1 MKLKALA
8 LSIALVAGVFA
19 ANAQTAYKGNDVF
32 VGVGGGIIS
41 VYNGGGHHGAAFN
54 TPSFYGNIMVGKY
67 ITPVWGVR
75 AVIGGPFQTLDEREG
90 NATNYGP
97 EKRIYSATNKLFG
110 ELNLDGML
118 NISNI
123 FADDLAKFDVYAF
136 VGPTMNISSNGT
148 KFQNGN
154 QVGAAILVVED
165 NATKVRF
172 GATAGLGLGYNIT
185 NSFELALEGR
195 AGITP
200 SIFGDASQ
208 YRKGEFTGR
217 LTLNAIWTING
228 KHGKFA
234 RAAAAAAAAGYLSK
248 EAADALAREYA
259 EKNPKIVEK
268 VVEKE
273 VIKEVEKYINK
284 EIPASTAVFFDINKA
299 TLTQKDKAR
308 LQLYAEDIKNVDT
321 KFVVAGYA
329 DKKTG
334 SVKRNQTLSEQRAK
348 AVFDYLVS
356 LGVPASKLETVANG
370 GVDPI
375 FFNNDVLSRTVIIK
389 PAK

>member
-8 LSIALVAGVFA
+8 LSIALAAGVFS

-41 VYNGGGHHGAAFN
+41 VYNGGFN
-54 TPSFYGNIMVGKY
+54 TPAFYGNIQVGKY

-75 AVIGGPFQTLDEREG
+75 AVIGGPFQTLDAKDG
-90 NATNYGP
+90 NAMNFGQMGTL
-97 EKRIYSATNKLFG
+97 YSAKNKLFG
-110 ELNLDGML
+110 EINLDGIV
-118 NISNI
+118 NFSNI
-123 FADDLAKFDVYAF
+123 FADDLAKFDVYGF
-136 VGPTMNISSNGT
+136 VGPTVNFSTMGTEFANG
-148 KFQNGN
+148 Q
-154 QVGAAILVVED
+154 QVGAAVLVKEND
-165 NATKVRF
+165 NFKTRV
-172 GATAGLGLGYNIT
+172 GATAGLGFGYNIT
-185 NSFELALEGR
+185 NDFEIALEGR
-195 AGITP
+195 FGVTP
-200 SIFGDASQ
+200 SVFGDASQ
-208 YRKGEFTGR
+208 YRKAEGTGR
-217 LTLNAIWTING
+217 VTLNAIWTIGG

-248 EAADALAREYA
+248 EAADALARDYA

-284 EIPASTAVFFDINKA
+284 EIPASTAVFFELNKA
-299 TLTQKDKAR
+299 VLSQKDKAR
-308 LQLYAEDIKNVDT
+308 LQLYAEDIKDVDAV
-321 KFVVAGYA
+321 FSVAGYA

-348 AVFDYLVS
+348 VVYDYLIS
-356 LGVPASKLETVANG
+356 LGVPASKLETSANG

-375 FFNNDVLSRTVIIK
+375 FFNNDVLSRTVILRPK
-389 PAK
+389 K

>member
-8 LSIALVAGVFA
+8 LSIALAAGVFA

-32 VGVGGGIIS
+32 IGIGGGISS
-41 VYNGGGHHGAAFN
+41 VYNGGFN
-54 TPSFYGNIMVGKY
+54 SPAVYGNIMVGRY

-75 AVIGGPFQTLDEREG
+75 AVIGGPFQTLDMKEG
-90 NATNYGP
+90 NAVNYGP
-97 EKRIYSATNKLFG
+97 HNEIYSAKNKLFG
-110 ELNLDGML
+110 ELNIDGMI
-118 NISNI
+118 NFSNI
-123 FADDLAKFDVYAF
+123 FAEDLAAFDVYAF
-136 VGPTMNISSNGT
+136 VGPTMNVSSVGT

-165 NATKVRF
+165 NAPKVRF
-172 GATAGLGLGYNIT
+172 GATAGLGLGVNIT
-185 NSFELALEGR
+185 KAFELALEGR
-195 AGITP
+195 VGVTP

-208 YRKGEFTGR
+208 YRKAEMTGR
-217 LTLNAIWTING
+217 VTLNAIWTING

-299 TLTQKDKAR
+299 TLTEKDKAR
-308 LQLYAEDIKNVDT
+308 LSLYAEDIKNVDT

-348 AVFDYLVS
+348 AVYDYLIG